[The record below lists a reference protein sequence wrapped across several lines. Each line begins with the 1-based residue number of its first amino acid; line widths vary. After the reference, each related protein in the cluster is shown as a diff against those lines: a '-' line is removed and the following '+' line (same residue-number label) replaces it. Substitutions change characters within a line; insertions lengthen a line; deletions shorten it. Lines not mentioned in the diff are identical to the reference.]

1 MTFGPVQMLILEF
14 DNAGLKGE
22 ILPEL
27 ERLREAGLV
36 RLIDLLVVVKDDEG
50 NVAAVEASDL
60 GLDEAMEFGAIAG
73 ALIGFGAAGED
84 GLEAG
89 AVAGAELGADG
100 SILTGEGEEWFVAD
114 AIPPGATAAVALI
127 EHTWAIPL
135 RDAITAAGGIT
146 LADRWIHPEDLLELG
161 AAAS

>member
-1 MTFGPVQMLILEF
+1 MPGPVQMLILEF
-14 DNAGLKGE
+14 DNEGLKGE

-50 NVAAVEASDL
+50 NVAAVQTSDL
-60 GLDEAMEFGAIAG
+60 EVEEAMEFGAIAG
-73 ALIGFGAAGED
+73 ALIGFGADGEE

-89 AVAGAELGADG
+89 ALVGAEMAADG
-100 SILTGEGEEWFVAD
+100 SILAGEGQEWYIAD

-127 EHTWAIPL
+127 EHLWAIPL
-135 RDAITAAGGIT
+135 RDAIARAGGVT
-146 LADRWIHPEDLLELG
+146 LADQWIHPEDLLAVG
-161 AAAS
+161 MTG